1 MTIRGLNVTWTLVLA
16 SLGSAASGQSEG
28 APWMFNGGYTLGAT
42 AAQVRGDGIEGFNKM
57 GFHAGALVEVR
68 QYRDLG
74 FQIGIL
80 YNQKGSRKVQNPKVD
95 DYTNWGYKFTYVDVP
110 IAAVYDF
117 QDGFTFGTGLQP
129 GVLIGAYEDGL
140 ASGVSDG
147 VWEPTTLPIRS
158 WELSWVVWVG
168 MRSGETGEWFLR
180 HTQSLPGIVPKP
192 DVVNPNV
199 RWDDRMQNMT
209 MQVGYTKLLRA
220 WSDR

>member
-1 MTIRGLNVTWTLVLA
+1 MSFLGRCVAGILVQACLTGA
-16 SLGSAASGQSEG
+16 IWGQSEAG
-28 APWMFNGGYTLGAT
+28 PWMFNGGYTLGVT

-57 GFHAGALVEVR
+57 GFHAGAVVEVR
-68 QYRDLG
+68 QFRDLG
-74 FQIGIL
+74 FQVGIL
-80 YNQKGSRKVQNPKVD
+80 YNQKGSRKVQNPKID

-199 RWDDRMQNMT
+199 RWDDRMQNLT
-209 MQVGYTKLLRA
+209 MQVGYTKVLRA